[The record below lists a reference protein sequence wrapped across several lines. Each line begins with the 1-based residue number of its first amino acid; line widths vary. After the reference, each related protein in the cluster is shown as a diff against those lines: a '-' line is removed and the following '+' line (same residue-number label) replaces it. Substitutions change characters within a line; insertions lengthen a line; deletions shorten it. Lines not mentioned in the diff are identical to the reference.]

1 MPDKIDMNT
10 FAFRNTAVERLYN
23 KVNAMNAKKPDVN
36 KAKREKTFEGPMG
49 TGFTKDKKDKP
60 EITA

>member
-1 MPDKIDMNT
+1 MPDKIDMNA
-10 FAFRNTAVERLYN
+10 FAFRNTLVERFYN
-23 KVNAMNAKKPDVN
+23 RANEMNAKKPDVN
-36 KAKREKTFEGPMG
+36 EAKRGKTFEGPMG